1 MTRLL
6 VLVLCVL
13 AACSGDPADQVLTGR
28 IASEGA
34 LAVRAVSGDK
44 IVSVAPIR
52 SDGSFTL
59 AVPTGNYRLEVLT
72 ERGIKHV
79 VGSDRHHLVLAV
91 CDPGAPFD
99 FGGVGDPGMCHPDGT
114 CDPPCDPTDPNCQ
127 PPRPCDPM
135 SDPTCGCDAGGTCPP
150 PPCMPGDPN
159 CCDPATGENCPPKC
173 EPGDPNCEPPP
184 PCMPGD
190 PNCEPPTP
198 CDPTDPMCCKA
209 DGTCEPP
216 PPCMP
221 GDPNCEPPTPCDP
234 GDPMCG
240 CKADGTCEPPP
251 PPPPCDD
258 PMDPTTCDDPCKND
272 PMNCGCPAGDPNCW
286 PEPMPCD
293 GMKCDPGD
301 VMTAEHVP
309 TGFGCKVDNLRP

>member
-34 LAVRAVSGDK
+34 LAVRAVNGDK
-44 IVSVAPIR
+44 IVAAAPVR

-59 AVPTGNYRLEVLT
+59 VIPTGNYRLEVLT
-72 ERGIKHV
+72 RSGVKHV
-79 VGSDRHHLVLAV
+79 VGSNLEHLVLAV

-99 FGGVGDPGMCHPDGT
+99 FGGVGDPGMCNPDGT
-114 CDPPCDPTDPNCQ
+114 CTPPCDPMTGENCCKDPSDPNCQ
-127 PPRPCDPM
+127 PPKPCDP
-135 SDPTCGCDAGGTCPP
+135 
-150 PPCMPGDPN
+150 GDPS
-159 CCDPATGENCPPKC
+159 C
-173 EPGDPNCEPPP
+173 
-184 PCMPGD
+184 CMPGD

-209 DGTCEPP
+209 DGNCEPPPPPPPCDPTDPMCCDPATGANCPP

-234 GDPMCG
+234 NDPMC
-240 CKADGTCEPPP
+240 CKADGSCEPPP

-258 PMDPTTCDDPCKND
+258 PMDPTTCEDPCMKD
-272 PMNCGCPAGDPNCW
+272 PMGCGCPPGDPNCW

-293 GMKCDPGD
+293 DMKCDPGD

-309 TGFGCKVDNLRP
+309 TGFGCKAAP